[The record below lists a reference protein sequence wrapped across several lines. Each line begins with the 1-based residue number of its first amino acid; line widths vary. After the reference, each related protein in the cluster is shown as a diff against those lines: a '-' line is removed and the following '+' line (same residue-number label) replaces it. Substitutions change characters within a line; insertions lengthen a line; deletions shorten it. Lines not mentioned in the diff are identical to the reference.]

1 LTVTVRFGVVVFPG
15 SNCDSDVYH
24 VIRDVLDQPA
34 DYVWH
39 EETDVSK
46 YQCIVL
52 PGGFS
57 YGDYLRAGALARFS
71 PVMRGVEEYAHD
83 GGLVLGI
90 CNGFQI
96 LLESGLLPG
105 AMLPNDCLEFRCGWV
120 NLRVDNVDTPFTLE
134 YRRGEV
140 VRMPI
145 AHHEGNYVLEK
156 DLLEAVKK
164 HYGITFTYVDE
175 SGRPTRTS
183 NPNGA
188 LLNIAGIVNE
198 RGNVLGMMPH
208 PERCSEEVLGGA
220 DGLRV
225 FRSVVRYYS

>member
-1 LTVTVRFGVVVFPG
+1 MTVTVRFGVVVFPG

-24 VIRDVLDQPA
+24 VIRDVLGQPV

-134 YRRGEV
+134 YHRGEV

-156 DLLEAVKK
+156 DPLEAVKK
-164 HYGITFTYVDE
+164 HCGITFTYVDE
-175 SGRPTRTS
+175 SGRPTRDS

>member
-1 LTVTVRFGVVVFPG
+1 MTVRFGIVVFPG

-24 VIRDVLDQPA
+24 VIRDVLGQPV

-39 EETDVSK
+39 EETDVSR

-120 NLRVDNVDTPFTLE
+120 NLRVDNAGTPFTLE

-140 VRMPI
+140 VRMPV

-156 DLLEAVKK
+156 ESLEALKK
-164 HYGITFTYVDE
+164 RGGITFTYVDE
-175 SGRPTRTS
+175 SGRPSKES

-208 PERCSEEVLGGA
+208 PERCSERILGGE

-225 FRSVVRYYS
+225 FQSVVRYYS